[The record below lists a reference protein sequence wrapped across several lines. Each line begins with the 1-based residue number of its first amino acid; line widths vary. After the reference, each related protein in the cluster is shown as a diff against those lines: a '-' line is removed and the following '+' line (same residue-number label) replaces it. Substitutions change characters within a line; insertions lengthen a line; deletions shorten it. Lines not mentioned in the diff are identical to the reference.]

1 MVLESVASVIRNEN
15 GEPEKLVIVNRDIT
29 ERKKVQEALVRS
41 EASFR
46 SLWRERL
53 TASTGDDHGSV
64 PASESSTPEN
74 ARL

>member
-46 SLWRERL
+46 SLVEGRWHYLHACRKHA
-53 TASTGDDHGSV
+53 TAISTRK
-64 PASESSTPEN
+64 PAK
-74 ARL
+74 R